1 MLGTRWW
8 SCILCVHAAEL
19 SQLRGLQAAGFVPRC
34 RPGFEDV
41 SNGEAYDWACAFHCP
56 GGPFATAQCGC
67 ACLSESQREI
77 RQNAEPLPPSARG
90 SGILLTTTPEPSPPP
105 PVPIIELPIGG
116 LGQSSEKL
124 RPPRGRNFTIS
135 GQETPTSEPEV
146 EPRDGLVDLVILCC
160 SLVLLSGSAAIVSI
174 ALWKGFQKKSLGS
187 TKRKL
192 AWSDTP
198 LPLHLPKEKCPQP
211 SREEK
216 PHKEATA
223 ASEHPFAVPEKGDDL
238 LAGRD
243 DIDELQLSSTITQ
256 KCDAKG
262 TYSPERAHKP
272 ASKSE
277 QPWGTKRRPSLP
289 PVVKIS
295 HPVLRS

>member
-1 MLGTRWW
+1 M
-8 SCILCVHAAEL
+8 
-19 SQLRGLQAAGFVPRC
+19 
-34 RPGFEDV
+34 
-41 SNGEAYDWACAFHCP
+41 
-56 GGPFATAQCGC
+56 
-67 ACLSESQREI
+67 
-77 RQNAEPLPPSARG
+77 
-90 SGILLTTTPEPSPPP
+90 
-105 PVPIIELPIGG
+105 
-116 LGQSSEKL
+116 
-124 RPPRGRNFTIS
+124 
-135 GQETPTSEPEV
+135 